1 MKGWA
6 RGLSFT
12 SLHCSHG
19 HTCRLQALFH
29 HPKASPEGL
38 VCNGGRPILCDSRGT
53 DACMHLFMRQGKP
66 EEPCTR
72 ACAAGPFSFCHGP
85 PHRLLLLA
93 CARWSAGAG
102 RGCLL
107 QPLPQPGL
115 PWLPGTS
122 ATCRST
128 TSPTLWTN
136 IPFLI
141 DELID
146 GLEGWAMRSTSYHDV
161 PSANDLI
168 MLSQFR
174 TSDHLFH
181 STAGKAIH
189 HSAWHSL

>member
-29 HPKASPEGL
+29 HPNASPEGL

-115 PWLPGTS
+115 PWLPETS
-122 ATCRST
+122 AACRSNDSPTLLT
-128 TSPTLWTN
+128 TSPFRKVVSLMTR
-136 IPFLI
+136 
-141 DELID
+141 
-146 GLEGWAMRSTSYHDV
+146 GWAMRSTTQCL
-161 PSANDLI
+161 SAYKPT
-168 MLSQFR
+168 MLSQVR
-174 TSDHLFH
+174 TSYQL
-181 STAGKAIH
+181 SQSMAGT
-189 HSAWHSL
+189 